1 MHVLL
6 IEDDELV
13 GSGIRTGLQ
22 VAGFT
27 VDWFATA
34 ADGRLALANL
44 DSDIVVLDLGLPDAD
59 GLTLLRDWRAQGLTV
74 PVLVLTAR
82 DAIADRI
89 AGLRTGADDYLLKP
103 FDLDELTARVQAL
116 LRRAAGRAR
125 PLIEH
130 GPVRIDLGSRQVWR
144 DEREVE
150 LTRREFDLLQKLLN
164 ARGGIVDI
172 EQFKDSLYGLDAEVE
187 SNAVNVHIYHLR
199 RKLGGGLIRT
209 VRGLGYRLGDP
220 GDIDNGGGPA

>member
-27 VDWFATA
+27 VDWFKTA
-34 ADGRLALANL
+34 ADGRLSLASL
-44 DSDIVVLDLGLPDAD
+44 DSDLVVLDLGLPDAD
-59 GLTLLRDWRAQGLTV
+59 GLTLLRDWRAQGLTL

-82 DAIADRI
+82 DAVADRV
-89 AGLRTGADDYLLKP
+89 AGLQTGADDYLLKP
-103 FDLDELTARVQAL
+103 FDLDELIARLQAL

-130 GPVRIDLGSRQVWR
+130 GPVRVDPDNRRVWR
-144 DEREVE
+144 DGREVE
-150 LTRREFDLLQKLLN
+150 LTRREFTLLQKILY
-164 ARGGIVDI
+164 ARSGIVSL
-172 EQFKDSLYGLDAEVE
+172 EQLKDSLYGLDTQVE

-199 RKLGGGLIRT
+199 RKLGTGLIRT
-209 VRGLGYRLGDP
+209 VRGLGYRLGEP
-220 GDIDNGGGPA
+220 SDIDGQSAQ

>member
-27 VDWFATA
+27 VDWFKTA
-34 ADGRLALANL
+34 ADGRLSLASL
-44 DSDIVVLDLGLPDAD
+44 DSDLVVLDLGLPDAD
-59 GLTLLRDWRAQGLTV
+59 GLTLLRDWRAQGLTL

-82 DAIADRI
+82 DAVADRV
-89 AGLRTGADDYLLKP
+89 AGLQTGADDYLLKP
-103 FDLDELTARVQAL
+103 FDLDELIARLQAL

-125 PLIEH
+125 SLIEH
-130 GPVRIDLGSRQVWR
+130 GPVRVDPDNRRVWR
-144 DEREVE
+144 DGREVE
-150 LTRREFDLLQKLLN
+150 LTRREFTLLQKILY
-164 ARGGIVDI
+164 ARSGIVSL
-172 EQFKDSLYGLDAEVE
+172 EQLKDSLYGLDTQVE

-199 RKLGGGLIRT
+199 RKLGTGLIRT
-209 VRGLGYRLGDP
+209 VRGLGYRLGEP
-220 GDIDNGGGPA
+220 SDIDGQSAQ

>member
-13 GSGIRTGLQ
+13 GSGIRTGLEL
-22 VAGFT
+22 AGFT
-27 VDWFATA
+27 VDWFTRA
-34 ADGRLALANL
+34 AEAREALANL
-44 DSDIVVLDLGLPDAD
+44 DSDIVVLDLGLPDED
-59 GLTLLRDWRAQGLTV
+59 GLTLLCEWRAQGLTV

-82 DAIADRI
+82 DAVADRV
-89 AGLRTGADDYLLKP
+89 AGLEVGADDYLLKP
-103 FDLDELTARVQAL
+103 FDLDELTARLQAL

-130 GPVRIDLGSRQVWR
+130 GPVCIDSSSRRVWR
-144 DEREVE
+144 DGLEVG
-150 LTRREFDLLQKLLN
+150 LTRREFTLLQKLLN
-164 ARGGIVDI
+164 ARGGILDI
-172 EQFKDSLYGLDAEVE
+172 EQIKDSLYGLDTEVE

-199 RKLGGGLIRT
+199 RKLGTGLIRT

-220 GDIDNGGGPA
+220 GDLDSGGPK

>member
-1 MHVLL
+1 MHILL

-13 GSGIRTGLQ
+13 GSGIRMGLE

-27 VDWFATA
+27 VDWFTHAEDA
-34 ADGRLALANL
+34 QLALANL
-44 DSDIVVLDLGLPDAD
+44 DSDIIVLDLGLPDAD
-59 GLTLLRDWRAQGLTV
+59 GLTLLREWRAQGMTV

-82 DAIADRI
+82 DAIADRV

-103 FDLDELTARVQAL
+103 FDLDELIARLHAL

-130 GPVRIDLGSRQVWR
+130 GPVRMDSGSRRVWR
-144 DEREVE
+144 CGNEVE
-150 LTRREFDLLQKLLN
+150 LTRREFTLLQKLLN
-164 ARGGIVDI
+164 ARGGILDI
-172 EQFKDSLYGLDAEVE
+172 GQLKDSIYGLDTQVQ

-199 RKLGGGLIRT
+199 RKLGSGLIRT
-209 VRGLGYRLGDP
+209 VRGLGYRLGEPD
-220 GDIDNGGGPA
+220 DIGSGSPT